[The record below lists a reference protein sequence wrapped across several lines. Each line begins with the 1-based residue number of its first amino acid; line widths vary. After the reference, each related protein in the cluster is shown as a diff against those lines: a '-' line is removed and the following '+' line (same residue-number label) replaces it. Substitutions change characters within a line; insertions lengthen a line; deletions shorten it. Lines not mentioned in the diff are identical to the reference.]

1 MYFSQRSY
9 DAGRCTGGAGMSTEH
24 PRRVA
29 LVTGASR
36 GIGRAIAER
45 FAREGA
51 LVIINYVQ
59 SQSAAEEV
67 LTSIQKNDGQAEL
80 ARFDVTNGTAVN
92 AAFQQIVEKHGR
104 IDVVVNNA
112 GLAIDNLLL
121 RLKEEEWEQ
130 VMDVNL
136 KGVFLC
142 TKAAARPML
151 RQRSGRIINLTSVV
165 AQTGNPGQAAYTAAK
180 AGIIGFTPYSRW
192 SMGHRGGGGR
202 GCRLSCQ
209 PAGRVHHWAGHQHQW
224 WYVCL
229 SSEPRETRRVFASR
243 WAPSSRPSS
252 NEEDT
257 DMAASIEER
266 VREIISEQL
275 NVSKDEVTPEA
286 SFTDDLG
293 ADSLDLV
300 ELVMALEEE
309 FEIEVS
315 DEDAEKIRKVKDV
328 YDYIDKHKK

>member
-1 MYFSQRSY
+1 MSAAPSQR
-9 DAGRCTGGAGMSTEH
+9 
-24 PRRVA
+24 VV

-45 FAREGA
+45 FARDGA

-59 SQSAAEEV
+59 SQAAAEETRSGIV
-67 LTSIQKNDGQAEL
+67 QSGGQAEL
-80 ARFDVTNGTAVN
+80 LRFDVANGDEVQ

-121 RLKEEEWEQ
+121 RLKEEEWER

-180 AGIIGFTPYSRW
+180 AGVIGFTRTMAKELASR
-192 SMGHRGGGGR
+192 SVTVNAVAPGFIETDMTGSLPEEVKSGY
-202 GCRLSCQ
+202 LSLI
-209 PAGRVHHWAGHQHQW
+209 PAGRWGTAAEVAEVVAFLASPLAGYITGQVININGGM
-224 WYVCL
+224 YV
-229 SSEPRETRRVFASR
+229 
-243 WAPSSRPSS
+243 
-252 NEEDT
+252 
-257 DMAASIEER
+257 
-266 VREIISEQL
+266 
-275 NVSKDEVTPEA
+275 
-286 SFTDDLG
+286 
-293 ADSLDLV
+293 
-300 ELVMALEEE
+300 
-309 FEIEVS
+309 
-315 DEDAEKIRKVKDV
+315 
-328 YDYIDKHKK
+328 